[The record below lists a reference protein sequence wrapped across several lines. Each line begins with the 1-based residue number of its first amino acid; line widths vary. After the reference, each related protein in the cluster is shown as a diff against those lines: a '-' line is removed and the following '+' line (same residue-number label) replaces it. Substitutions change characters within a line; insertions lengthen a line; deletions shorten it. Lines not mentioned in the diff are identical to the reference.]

1 MEPSLTMVYSSNM
14 LYPKEDATNNTL
26 MFACRSCQYS
36 EPAQA
41 ARIYRNALKEQ
52 VEETP
57 GNVEDVA
64 QDPTV
69 GDSSPA
75 HDYGGDAG
83 YEDMDMDMDSEED
96 EEGDGGLPSTCTLCG
111 NEIKCPYCGQAS
123 DGGVA
128 LEVEDS
134 EREVDGVEGK
144 KLVEQEQRERAQ
156 STAGYGAS

>member
-1 MEPSLTMVYSSNM
+1 MPSQSWHSEPLLIVLRSSNM
-14 LYPKEDATNNTL
+14 LYPKEDAASNTL

-83 YEDMDMDMDSEED
+83 YEGMDIDSEDED
-96 EEGDGGLPSTCTLCG
+96 EDGLPSTCTLCG
-111 NEIKCPYCGQAS
+111 NEIKCPYCGEAS
-123 DGGVA
+123 TASINSHVMQSTRLHCLCRLIFIA
-128 LEVEDS
+128 QNARWMPHLQS
-134 EREVDGVEGK
+134 ER
-144 KLVEQEQRERAQ
+144 
-156 STAGYGAS
+156 